1 MYSII
6 PCKKINDNFYDIKLD
21 LSNKD
26 NNIKKF
32 NLQNK
37 GLNKIYYKNNI
48 CIESNNKNIKYFK
61 KVDLNINYKKNY
73 LYSEFNIEE
82 INSFPFYETDY
93 EEEYILFE
101 NTIDDVKIQLKEY
114 KNYCELEFITNNLK
128 KCNKLI

>member
-61 KVDLNINYKKNY
+61 KVDLNINYKNNY

>member
-21 LSNKD
+21 LSKKD

>member
-61 KVDLNINYKKNY
+61 KVDLNINYKNNY

-114 KNYCELEFITNNLK
+114 KNYCELEFITNDLK
-128 KCNKLI
+128 NSNKLI

>member
-6 PCKKINDNFYDIKLD
+6 PCIKINDNFYDIKLN

>member
-6 PCKKINDNFYDIKLD
+6 PCIKINDNFYDIKLD